1 MRFNGMAQE
10 NIQNEDN
17 TENEDNTDNEEKK
30 SFSKKTI
37 IMIAISVVLLSL
49 GASGTFFF
57 MGSDEAAED
66 EIAEGKMME
75 EEVMEEQM
83 SIYHELHPAFV
94 ANFSG
99 KSKKNYMQVYIV
111 ALAREDSVIEDLK
124 LHMPAVRNDV
134 LMTLSKTTSEEIETV
149 EGKEALRQKVLIR
162 IKETMQMKTGKEGV
176 EDIYFTKFVAQ

>member
-1 MRFNGMAQE
+1 MAE
-10 NIQNEDN
+10 EN
-17 TENEDNTDNEEKK
+17 TETEEEKK
-30 SFSKKTI
+30 GGSKKLI
-37 IMIAISVVLLSL
+37 MMIAIGVVTLAL
-49 GASGTFFF
+49 GAGGAMFF
-57 MGSDEAAED
+57 MGGDEP
-66 EIAEGKMME
+66 AEGEMAEGEMME
-75 EEVMEEQM
+75 EEMEPEM

-111 ALAREDSVIEDLK
+111 AMAREDSVIEDLK

-149 EGKEALRQKVLIR
+149 EGKEELRQKVLMR
-162 IKETMQMKTGKEGV
+162 IKETMQMKTGNEGI

>member
-1 MRFNGMAQE
+1 MAE
-10 NIQNEDN
+10 EN
-17 TENEDNTDNEEKK
+17 TEEEKK
-30 SFSKKTI
+30 GGSKKLI
-37 IMIAISVVLLSL
+37 VMIAIGVVTLAM
-49 GASGTFFF
+49 GAGGAMFF
-57 MGSDEAAED
+57 MGGDEP
-66 EIAEGKMME
+66 AEG
-75 EEVMEEQM
+75 EVMEEEMMDEM

-134 LMTLSKTTSEEIETV
+134 LMTLSKTTSDEIETV
-149 EGKEALRQKVLIR
+149 EGKEELRKKVLMR
-162 IKETMQMKTGKEGV
+162 INETMQMKTGKEGI